1 MSELAE
7 EKGVESEV
15 QSPNLQTI
23 RNAKMRKKLNKLY
36 RNSSYLMMCLPI
48 VIKTVIFSIVPML
61 WFVMAFQDYKF
72 PPLFGKQNTWVWFE
86 NFEYFFTSGEI
97 WDIVGNTVGLN
108 LMFIFIGT
116 PLTAIM
122 ALFMNEMHS
131 RTTTKVFQTIWFI
144 PYLISW
150 SVAQYA
156 SWGIMESN
164 GLINTVLGHLGME
177 PIDFYAAS
185 STGLWPLILFL
196 WNMWKGQ
203 GYSVILDYA
212 ALQSLDTGIMEAAE
226 LDGATRL
233 QRMWYIEVP
242 HLRKIVAI
250 QLIMSMGG
258 IVKSDFGMFWFLP
271 KFEGNSALELKKSV
285 EVLDV
290 RIYRLVN
297 DPRIKT
303 DYSKATAIGLIQ
315 SIVGMVIMLATN
327 WIVKKLDEESAFI

>member
-1 MSELAE
+1 MSERAE
-7 EKGVESEV
+7 EKQLIVET
-15 QSPNLQTI
+15 NLSDNQPPI
-23 RNAKMRKKLNKLY
+23 HVNRRKELQKLY
-36 RNSSYLMMCLPI
+36 RNSSYLLMCLPI
-48 VIKTVIFSIVPML
+48 VIKTIVFSIVPML
-61 WFVMAFQDYKF
+61 WIVMAFQDYKF
-72 PPLFGKQNTWVWFE
+72 PPLFGEHNTFVGLE

-97 WDIVGNTVGLN
+97 WQIVGNTVGLN

-122 ALFMNEMHS
+122 ALFMNEMRNRS
-131 RTTTKVFQTIWFI
+131 LTKIFQTIWFI

-150 SVAQYA
+150 SVAQYC

-164 GLINTVLGHLGME
+164 GLINTILGHLGIA
-177 PIDFYAAS
+177 PIDFYSAS
-185 STGLWPLILFL
+185 SVGMWPLILFM

-203 GYSVILDYA
+203 GYSIILDYA

-226 LDGATRL
+226 LDGASRL

-250 QLIMSMGG
+250 QLIMAMGG
-258 IVKSDFGMFWFLP
+258 IVRSDFGMFWFLP
-271 KFEGNSALELKKSV
+271 KFEGNSALELKNSV

-315 SIVGMVIMLATN
+315 SFVGMTIMLTTN